1 MKYFILALFC
11 SIFLSCQK
19 KAGEQKDDIIEES
32 ITDHPTKEINTAE
45 EYCYLKV
52 NGKDSIKLNFKK
64 QGDSIWGIYHN
75 LPYGID
81 KRISSFK
88 GVMQNNRATAVSTY
102 SAEGMDYME
111 EIQFTTGDNE
121 ARLNYGQTEQGKDG
135 VWRLKNNAPLQ
146 EYVLPKVQC
155 N

>member
-1 MKYFILALFC
+1 MKYIILSAFMAVLV
-11 SIFLSCQK
+11 SCQK
-19 KAGEQKDDIIEES
+19 KAEEQQDVIEEA

-45 EYCYLKV
+45 EYCFLEV
-52 NGKDSIKLNFKK
+52 TGKDSIKLNFKK

-88 GVMQNNRATAVSTY
+88 GVMQNNKAKAISTY
-102 SAEGMDYME
+102 SAEGMDYVE
-111 EIQFTTGDNE
+111 EIQFTISGNE
-121 ARLNYGQTEQGKDG
+121 THLNYGETEQGKDG

-146 EYVLPKVQC
+146 EHVLPKVPCQ
-155 N
+155 